1 MLNVKINVKII
12 NNKYWQSEEMIIL
25 KNINS
30 TQIVTLFQLNYLS

>member
-1 MLNVKINVKII
+1 MLKII